1 MDDKFGSVEGRVA
14 DVLKMKE
21 DRSDVVLEIVLRGGS
36 PWGMTLV
43 GGEEYDRPLAI
54 AEVGINITV
63 IQSFVEINQY
73 RFSDISNLLIGDI
86 SKG

>member
-1 MDDKFGSVEGRVA
+1 MDDKFRSVEGRVP

-43 GGEEYDRPLAI
+43 GGEEYDRPLTI
-54 AEVGINITV
+54 AEVGIGITV
-63 IQSFVEINQY
+63 ILSFVEINQY
-73 RFSDISNLLIGDI
+73 RFSDVSNLLIGDV